1 MVAALCERLFW
12 RSQDR
17 RCREMKISKQALR
30 DARQLFRSCQANGL
44 LDENRVRQ
52 TVALLS
58 AQKPRGYVEILSRLH
73 RLVKLD
79 LEQHAA
85 RVESALPLAPDL
97 QAEVTGEIKKKY
109 GAGVSISF
117 AQNPALIGGLRIQ
130 VGSDLYDGSV
140 KMRLQKLEES
150 F

>member
-1 MVAALCERLFW
+1 V
-12 RSQDR
+12 
-17 RCREMKISKQALR
+17 KISKQAQR
-30 DARQLFRSCQANGL
+30 DARQLFRSCQVNGL
-44 LDENRVRQ
+44 LDESRVRQ
-52 TVALLS
+52 TVSLLVT
-58 AQKPRGYVEILSRLH
+58 QKPRGYIGILSRLQ

-85 RVESALPLAPDL
+85 SVESSMPLTADL
-97 QAEVTGEIKKKY
+97 QADVTGEIKKKY

>member
-1 MVAALCERLFW
+1 LRLCVNFEV
-12 RSQDR
+12 
-17 RCREMKISKQALR
+17 KISKQAQR
-30 DARQLFRSCQANGL
+30 EARQLFRSCQVNGL
-44 LDENRVRQ
+44 LDESRVRQ
-52 TVALLS
+52 TVSLLVT
-58 AQKPRGYVEILSRLH
+58 QKPRGYIGILSRLQ

-85 RVESALPLAPDL
+85 SVESAMPLTADL
-97 QAEVTGEIKKKY
+97 QADVTGEIKRKY

-140 KMRLQKLEES
+140 KTRLEQLEQS

>member
-1 MVAALCERLFW
+1 
-12 RSQDR
+12 
-17 RCREMKISKQALR
+17 MKISKQAQR
-30 DARQLFRSCQANGL
+30 DARQLFRNCQQNNL

-52 TVALLS
+52 TVSLLS
-58 AQKPRGYVEILSRLH
+58 EKKPRGYVEILSRLH
-73 RLVKLD
+73 RLVKMD

-85 RVESALPLAPDL
+85 RVESALPLSADL
-97 QAEVTGEIKKKY
+97 QSDVTNEIKKKY

-117 AQNPALIGGLRIQ
+117 VQNPALIGGLRIQ